1 MSQKNSEEI
10 KSSADSNNLSSQ
22 IDKAMQ
28 KHSVVEHDDKINQD
42 ELFGFTRDNKHSKT
56 DNEKHHEY
64 VDSIMLDIQD
74 NRNSSFNDI
83 SINVK
88 KAIPIDD
95 EVIDEGARHSK
106 ALRLFFVL
114 SFFTLCFCIFMF
126 ATYAKILVKPPNMD
140 PYNKKSREY
149 PWSPK
154 ADVDIAMRG
163 DIVSL
168 DDYVLA
174 SSKKLYKIGLYVP
187 SIYEDK
193 RELAIK
199 LLNIYG
205 GFNKNLLRDVLKKG
219 GNVTITDNASAND
232 AGNLRVLN
240 QKLSRLGVYKKC
252 TFTYINKTSL
262 QDSELRT
269 LIAHA
274 QITSEKGRASNRD
287 KKILRILDDLD
298 NGNIAEES
306 ALEQLNIALVEYK
319 NSQIDLSKE
328 CYTPIFTYN
337 KDVSDGANTRIDR
350 GLDIAVNEIQRI
362 YPFKQLMQP
371 LLGFTNYGRKLI
383 DGRVYDDKMK
393 LIAQSG
399 VEKYRDG
406 ILTSKRDGKI
416 MGQADRSGNIIFNKD
431 SQMINR
437 EDGFNIKLTI
447 PLTLQSKMQDILEE
461 ANKRYKAQQIVAGIM
476 DPHTGEIL
484 ALASSASFNPN
495 IGQRDKDI
503 TSKISVAAA
512 ERSFEPGSTIKPL
525 VFSYLNQKG
534 LINFKQSIDLND
546 GIYKLGTYTIR
557 DSSPMKSAT
566 PEWIII
572 KSSNIGMTKLTRNL
586 SGTEMQNLFKTFEVG
601 SSTGIDIANEATG
614 LLPSVN
620 ILKREVEKGTASYG
634 YGLRMTF
641 IQLLRSYAAFS
652 NGGFLVSPH
661 LTKYFISPDS
671 KIYYPTLE
679 APKQIISTENAAYMQ
694 KLLHRVV
701 KEGTSKRADVEGL
714 IIGGKT
720 GTAREEYSKNEII
733 YNGSFFGYASDGK
746 KTYTIGVVTY
756 GSRSSEDYYGGQTAA
771 PVFAEVAQLL
781 LKEGYLIRMSK

>member
-28 KHSVVEHDDKINQD
+28 KHSIVEHDDKINQD

-586 SGTEMQNLFKTFEVG
+586 SGTEMQTLFKTFEVG

>member
-28 KHSVVEHDDKINQD
+28 KHSIVEHDDKINQD

-771 PVFAEVAQLL
+771 PVFAEVAHLL

>member
-28 KHSVVEHDDKINQD
+28 KHSIVEHDDKINQD

-193 RELAIK
+193 RELAIN

>member
-28 KHSVVEHDDKINQD
+28 KHSIVEHDDKINQD

-406 ILTSKRDGKI
+406 RI
-416 MGQADRSGNIIFNKD
+416 
-431 SQMINR
+431 
-437 EDGFNIKLTI
+437 
-447 PLTLQSKMQDILEE
+447 
-461 ANKRYKAQQIVAGIM
+461 
-476 DPHTGEIL
+476 
-484 ALASSASFNPN
+484 
-495 IGQRDKDI
+495 
-503 TSKISVAAA
+503 
-512 ERSFEPGSTIKPL
+512 
-525 VFSYLNQKG
+525 
-534 LINFKQSIDLND
+534 
-546 GIYKLGTYTIR
+546 
-557 DSSPMKSAT
+557 
-566 PEWIII
+566 
-572 KSSNIGMTKLTRNL
+572 
-586 SGTEMQNLFKTFEVG
+586 
-601 SSTGIDIANEATG
+601 
-614 LLPSVN
+614 
-620 ILKREVEKGTASYG
+620 
-634 YGLRMTF
+634 
-641 IQLLRSYAAFS
+641 
-652 NGGFLVSPH
+652 
-661 LTKYFISPDS
+661 
-671 KIYYPTLE
+671 
-679 APKQIISTENAAYMQ
+679 
-694 KLLHRVV
+694 
-701 KEGTSKRADVEGL
+701 
-714 IIGGKT
+714 
-720 GTAREEYSKNEII
+720 
-733 YNGSFFGYASDGK
+733 
-746 KTYTIGVVTY
+746 
-756 GSRSSEDYYGGQTAA
+756 
-771 PVFAEVAQLL
+771 
-781 LKEGYLIRMSK
+781 

>member
-28 KHSVVEHDDKINQD
+28 KHSIVEHDDKINQD